1 MSYTANLKK
10 LYSNT
15 DSDRYRGNDFE
26 DQSRVKLICDPKRT
40 TYAELGI
47 GQLSSGALFS
57 GAMWKELFALKE
69 KGIVNTETVY
79 GSYRWQNSG
88 GLAVSKGGV
97 VKWIK
102 LAVHAGDMCDYDEA
116 IKSVIGA

>member
-1 MSYTANLKK
+1 MLNPRNLCAK
-10 LYSNT
+10 T
-15 DSDRYRGNDFE
+15 DSDRCSGNDFE

-69 KGIVNTETVY
+69 KGIINTETVY

-88 GLAVSKGGV
+88 GLAVSKGGE
-97 VKWIK
+97 VKWVK
-102 LAVHAGDMCDYDEA
+102 LAIHAGDMCDYEA
-116 IKSVIGA
+116 AVRSIIGA